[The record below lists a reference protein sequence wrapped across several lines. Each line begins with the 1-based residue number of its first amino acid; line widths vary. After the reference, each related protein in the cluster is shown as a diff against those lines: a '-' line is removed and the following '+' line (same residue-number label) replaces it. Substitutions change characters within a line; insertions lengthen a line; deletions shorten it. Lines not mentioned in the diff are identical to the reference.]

1 MKKLAFPLIAAL
13 AALVGCTSIP
23 SVGPSYK
30 EPTFTVQDYALPDA
44 GKATSNLTATCEYQI
59 AASNED
65 DRVVISKDVIRQWW
79 TRFEDPVLQNLVETS
94 VSNNLSYRMAQRRLE
109 ESQWQLLGSYAEFL
123 PKFTG
128 NGNWTRNWWNKN
140 TGMGNGEN
148 GYNYNAGHLA
158 LDGKWEI
165 DIFGGNRRL
174 VEAAMAQAEA
184 SGWTVADA
192 WIALTTQIGKQYI
205 NLRTIQERIDVART
219 NLVLQTETFD
229 ILKSRLDSGIGDE
242 LAVNQCAYIVE
253 ETRAR
258 IPSLLAQEEALK
270 NALAVLAGQMPGA
283 LHEQLKPMPNRREWL
298 LEPQKVSELPLDMMR
313 SRPDVKVAERNLA
326 AQTARIGI
334 AKAQWFP
341 KFYINGSVGWDQ
353 KDHRSFL
360 SRDSFF
366 ATLGPSISW
375 PIFQGGA
382 IYANVKAQE
391 AKTGE
396 LALAYEESLQKAYSQ
411 VRDSY
416 AAYTQEQHRYRSL
429 RGAVK
434 AATDAVTISTDLY
447 KNGLRDF
454 NNVLDAQ
461 RSRFNYEEQ
470 MVMSRGN
477 ISLDLIDL
485 YKSLGGGLAVNE
497 ETKDKE

>member
-1 MKKLAFPLIAAL
+1 MKRLAFPLVAAL
-13 AALVGCTSIP
+13 AAFVGCTSIP
-23 SVGPSYK
+23 SIGPSYK
-30 EPTFTVQDYALPDA
+30 EPTVTVEDYRLPDA
-44 GKATSNLTATCEYQI
+44 GKATSNLTATCEYKV
-59 AASNED
+59 AEAKDD
-65 DRVVISKDVIRQWW
+65 DRVVISKDVIAQWW
-79 TRFEDPVLQNLVETS
+79 TRFDDPVLASLVETS
-94 VSNNLSYRMAQRRLE
+94 VSNNLTYRMAQRRLE
-109 ESQWQLLGSYAEFL
+109 QAEWQLLGSYAGFL

-128 NGNWTRNWWNKN
+128 NGAWTRTWANEN
-140 TGMGNGEN
+140 TTKGNGKN
-148 GYNYNAGHLA
+148 GYNMNVGNLA

-192 WIALTTQIGKQYI
+192 WIALTTTIGKQYI

-219 NLVLQTETFD
+219 NLVLQSETYD

-242 LAVNQCAYIVE
+242 LALNQCAYIVE

-258 IPSLLAQEEALK
+258 IPTMLAQEEAIK

-283 LHEQLKPMPNRREWL
+283 LHEQLKPVTRRDWL
-298 LEPQKVSELPLDMMR
+298 LSPQKVAALPLNMMR
-313 SRPDVKVAERNLA
+313 SRPDVKAAERNLA
-326 AQTARIGI
+326 AQTARIGV
-334 AKAQWFP
+334 AEAQWFP
-341 KFYINGSVGWDQ
+341 KFYINGSVGWEQ
-353 KDHRSFL
+353 KNNTSFL

-382 IYANVKAQE
+382 VYANVKAQE
-391 AKTGE
+391 AKTAE
-396 LALAYEESLQKAYSQ
+396 LVLAYEESLQKAYSQ

-416 AAYTQEQHRYRSL
+416 SAYTQEQHRYRSL
-429 RGAVK
+429 RGAVR

-470 MVMSRGN
+470 MVISRGN

-485 YKSLGGGLAVNE
+485 YKALGGGLAVSD
-497 ETKDKE
+497 ETAKK